1 MTNQSSVSNLKSVN
15 RKNILFHLNPSTK
28 SIIPY
33 GLYQSS
39 GIGFGKALPHKVYSM
54 YGLTPFL
61 HSMVLGLLLGEG
73 WFEKNNSS
81 FKNISINA
89 RFGLKQGLININF
102 ILFVFN
108 LLSPFCWS
116 MPVLSNS
123 TRLLHITVLLLKQE
137 LFHFLRNII
146 INFMLMESK

>member
-39 GIGFGKALPHKVYSM
+39 GIGFGKALPQKVYSM

-61 HSMVLGLLLGEG
+61 HSMVLGLLLGDG
-73 WFEKNNSS
+73 WVEKNET
-81 FKNISINA
+81 KRSINA

-108 LLSPFCWS
+108 LLSPFC
-116 MPVLSNS
+116 
-123 TRLLHITVLLLKQE
+123 
-137 LFHFLRNII
+137 
-146 INFMLMESK
+146 